1 MQTIEQI
8 LISFFEQVAQRDIS
22 LLKKLKQERCFNVD
36 QRHWHFTLPTLYSF
50 LQHQDD
56 VFISIEYKQ
65 FRQLIFNSPVNQ
77 TVKLH
82 GAEIVITENL
92 NKVDKST
99 YAMIW
104 RAGKQE
110 SPFD

>member
-1 MQTIEQI
+1 MQTIEQT
-8 LISFFEQVAQRDIS
+8 LISFFEQVALKDIS
-22 LLKKLKQERCFNVD
+22 LLKKLKQEQCFNVNT
-36 QRHWHFTLPTLYSF
+36 QRWCFSLPDLHLF
-50 LQHQDD
+50 LQHHDD

-65 FRQLIFNSPVNQ
+65 FRQLIFTNPVNQ

-99 YAMIW
+99 YAMVW
-104 RAGKQE
+104 QAGKQG
-110 SPFD
+110 SSFD